1 VKKRF
6 LKSGWILL
14 ILILCTRFNIV
25 RCQDS
30 KQDTIQTRIIELAQG
45 CRLVLD
51 AKIDLTDTLSIKI
64 ITGIREVI
72 PRIQKLI
79 PADSITIDL
88 AISSENI
95 LPEFGMGGASFND
108 RVGFYFD
115 PKHPNFRV
123 GFMLHSLAH
132 ELLHVTRLRMPQ
144 WQLTILECMIT
155 EGLADHFMIEV
166 FNCEQP
172 KWSRALSEEEI
183 KRCMIKVKPILRLRH
198 ESWNAEFTKKYFDP
212 WFFGRTGA
220 DPIPGWTGYTLGW
233 RIVENYL
240 KAHPEARASSLAL
253 TPPEVIASSTPELT
267 NSK

>member
-30 KQDTIQTRIIELAQG
+30 KHDTIQTRIIELAQG

-123 GFMLHSLAH
+123 SFMLHSLAH

-155 EGLADHFMIEV
+155 EGLADHFMVEV
-166 FNCEQP
+166 LNCKEP
-172 KWSRALSEEEI
+172 DWSRALTEKEI
-183 KRCMIKVKPILRLRH
+183 QQYMIQIKPLCRINH
-198 ESWNAEFTKKYFDP
+198 GSWTAEFNEKYFFP
-212 WFFGRTGA
+212 WFFGRTGPE
-220 DPIPGWTGYTLGW
+220 PIPHWTGYSLGW

-240 KAHPEARASSLAL
+240 KAHPEARASSLVIA
-253 TPPEVIASSTPELT
+253 PAEVIASSTPELI